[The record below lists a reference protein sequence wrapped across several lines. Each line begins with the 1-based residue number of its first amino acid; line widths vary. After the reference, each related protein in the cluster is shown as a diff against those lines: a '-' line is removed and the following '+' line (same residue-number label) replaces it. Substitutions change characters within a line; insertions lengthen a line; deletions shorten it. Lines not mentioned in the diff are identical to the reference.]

1 MIDKNTIMIIEDSEI
16 DRKVLSHVLCS
27 NYSIIEAKNGAEALE
42 LLKLRKDELSLII
55 LDLMMPVMN
64 GFEFLEK
71 TKEIENFDIPV
82 VVVTADENVEN
93 IYKALD
99 LGAISILPKPYNT
112 EKLLQK
118 IKEAILNGEIS
129 HLTKKSL
136 IEQSKTVNQRAK
148 YQLDKLTGLYNQTGF
163 LEVAREAMDK
173 NPMKKYTIIRSDFTR
188 FKLVN
193 DMYNRETGDKLLK
206 DFAIFLLQTLPS
218 SSIIARWDSDK
229 FITLVSSDREDLIF
243 DIEKIDD
250 FLKTY
255 PLNINLN
262 VLYGVYLVKDKS
274 VSVDRMCDRADY
286 AVKRA
291 KNGFD
296 SAAYVIYNDS
306 LEKWIKIEQ
315 TVISGI
321 DGAIKNGEIMIY
333 YQPKYSLITQKIVG
347 AEALVRWNHPKYGMI
362 SPAVFIP
369 ILENNGLIHQLD
381 HYVWDQTC
389 AAVARWRKTDLPKIP
404 VSVNVSR
411 NNFYREKLWIELL
424 DLIEKHGLTPDCIN
438 IEITESSYMSDPKF
452 IQSVVDKFQES
463 GLSVHMD
470 DFGSGLSSL
479 NVLKDLVFDV
489 LKIDLNFLQG
499 LESNERAAIILKSVI
514 HMNKLLDLPVVA
526 EGIETKAQENF
537 LKDIGCEVGQGF
549 LFSKPVSEDL
559 FIELLKKNSTQPKP
573 QSV

>member
-1 MIDKNTIMIIEDSEI
+1 MIDKNTIMIVEDSEI

-27 NYSIIEAKNGAEALE
+27 NYSIIEASNGAEALE
-42 LLKLRKDELSLII
+42 LLKFRKDELSLII

-71 TKEIENFDIPV
+71 TRKIESFDIPV

-112 EKLLQK
+112 EKLLPK

-163 LEVAREAMDK
+163 LEVARETMNN

-206 DFAIFLLQTLPS
+206 DFAFFLLQTLPS

-250 FLKTY
+250 YLKNY

-262 VLYGVYLVKDKS
+262 VLYGVYLVQDKS

-321 DGAIKNGEIMIY
+321 EGAIKNGEIMIY

-499 LESNERAAIILKSVI
+499 LESNERAAIILKSII

-559 FIELLKKNSTQPKP
+559 FIDLLKKNSQQPKQ

>member
-1 MIDKNTIMIIEDSEI
+1 MIIEDSEI

>member
-1 MIDKNTIMIIEDSEI
+1 MIDKNTIMIVEDSEI

-27 NYSIIEAKNGAEALE
+27 NYSIIEASNGAEALE
-42 LLKLRKDELSLII
+42 LLKFRKDELSLII

-71 TKEIENFDIPV
+71 TQKIESFDIPV

-112 EKLLQK
+112 EKLLPK

-163 LEVAREAMDK
+163 LEVARETMNK

-206 DFAIFLLQTLPS
+206 DFAFFLLQTLPS

-250 FLKTY
+250 YLKNY

-262 VLYGVYLVKDKS
+262 VLYGVYLVQDKS

-321 DGAIKNGEIMIY
+321 EGAIKNGEIMIY

-559 FIELLKKNSTQPKP
+559 FIDLLKKNSQQPKQ

>member
-112 EKLLQK
+112 EKLLPK

>member
-559 FIELLKKNSTQPKP
+559 FIELLKKNSKQPKP

>member
-438 IEITESSYMSDPKF
+438 IEITESS
-452 IQSVVDKFQES
+452 
-463 GLSVHMD
+463 
-470 DFGSGLSSL
+470 
-479 NVLKDLVFDV
+479 
-489 LKIDLNFLQG
+489 
-499 LESNERAAIILKSVI
+499 
-514 HMNKLLDLPVVA
+514 
-526 EGIETKAQENF
+526 
-537 LKDIGCEVGQGF
+537 
-549 LFSKPVSEDL
+549 
-559 FIELLKKNSTQPKP
+559 
-573 QSV
+573 